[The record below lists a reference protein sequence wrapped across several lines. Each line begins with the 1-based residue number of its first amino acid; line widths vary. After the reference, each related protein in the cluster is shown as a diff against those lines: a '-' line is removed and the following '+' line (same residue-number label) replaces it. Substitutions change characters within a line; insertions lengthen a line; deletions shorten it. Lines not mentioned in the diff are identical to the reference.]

1 MAPLLATLLRLLVAL
16 LLPGHA
22 AAASAGG
29 GPTRQAAQQEEPERV
44 YIDATAAF
52 DVYHCLSQRDADKNE
67 LLRHCPEVW
76 ATLEDGRGESSGR
89 RLRVRVRDP
98 EDERWSSHDDLPVR
112 GIPIHGWIDANGD
125 VRDVGP
131 ARCLSQKEV
140 GQVEEATEGTEEDAA
155 TVSGQ
160 AGVKRLEVSVT
171 AGGEAKAAARRLC
184 RVGSGPLRWFEGGEA
199 DAMQEGLDMYRAA
212 VSTAEEARDEE
223 EAAEA
228 AEAAEESRTKAAG
241 GSRSLGTTPT
251 ADNNEGGDGDG
262 NRSAKSQRRRLT
274 KS

>member
-1 MAPLLATLLRLLVAL
+1 MAPLLTTLLLAL

-29 GPTRQAAQQEEPERV
+29 DGTAPRQAAQQEDPERV
-44 YIDATAAF
+44 YIDATAAV
-52 DVYHCLSQRDADKNE
+52 DVYHCLPQRDADKNE

-89 RLRVRVRDP
+89 RLRVRVKDP

-140 GQVEEATEGTEEDAA
+140 GQVEEAKEGTKDDA
-155 TVSGQ
+155 TVSGPG
-160 AGVKRLEVSVT
+160 GVKRLEVSVT
-171 AGGEAKAAARRLC
+171 AGGEAKAATRRLC

-199 DAMQEGLDMYRAA
+199 DAVQEGLDMYRAA
-212 VSTAEEARDEE
+212 VRTAEDARDD
-223 EAAEA
+223 EAA
-228 AEAAEESRTKAAG
+228 AEAAEETSTKAG
-241 GSRSLGTTPT
+241 GSRSLI
-251 ADNNEGGDGDG
+251 
-262 NRSAKSQRRRLT
+262 QRRRLT